1 MIKIIGIIL
10 SLIFSGITTYSFI
23 ASNKCLTSV
32 LIVEGIGQATIILS
46 VIMSIMHFDKAFIL
60 FMCIGLILI
69 IVSCIINGLNMYGH
83 VHLSHHIV
91 RIALSVIIV
100 VLCGLGMRK

>member
-32 LIVEGIGQATIILS
+32 LIVEGIGQAAIILS
-46 VIMSIMHFDKAFIL
+46 VIMSIMH
-60 FMCIGLILI
+60 
-69 IVSCIINGLNMYGH
+69 
-83 VHLSHHIV
+83 
-91 RIALSVIIV
+91 
-100 VLCGLGMRK
+100 

>member
-10 SLIFSGITTYSFI
+10 SLIFSLITTYSFI
-23 ASNKCLTSV
+23 AYNKCLTSV

-69 IVSCIINGLNMYGH
+69 IGPKTINGKGFSLLIGYI
-83 VHLSHHIV
+83 LKISQIEFLE
-91 RIALSVIIV
+91 A
-100 VLCGLGMRK
+100 